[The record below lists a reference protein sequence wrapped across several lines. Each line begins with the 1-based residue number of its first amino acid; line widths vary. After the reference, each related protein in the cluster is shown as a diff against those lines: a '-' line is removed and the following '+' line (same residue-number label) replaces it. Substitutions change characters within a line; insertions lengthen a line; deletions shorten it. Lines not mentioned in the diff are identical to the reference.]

1 MSKETKIKLL
11 REIDVTDIA
20 GDKVIVDFETG
31 KYYMLKGTA
40 ADIWENIQTETTLGA
55 LVDVLIN
62 IYDIDEDTCLKGTE
76 AFLRQMADV
85 NFIALS

>member
-1 MSKETKIKLL
+1 MNKDTKINLVRK
-11 REIDVTDIA
+11 IDVTDMA

-40 ADIWENIQTETTLGA
+40 ADIWENIQSETTLGA
-55 LVDVLIN
+55 LIETLLS

-76 AFLRQMADV
+76 AFLKQMVDV
-85 NFIALS
+85 NFITLS